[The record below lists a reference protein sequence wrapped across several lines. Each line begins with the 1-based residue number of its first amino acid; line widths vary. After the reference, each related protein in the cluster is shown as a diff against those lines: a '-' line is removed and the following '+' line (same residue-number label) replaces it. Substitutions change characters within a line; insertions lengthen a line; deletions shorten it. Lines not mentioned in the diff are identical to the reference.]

1 MSAHL
6 ITDETA
12 ITTTLDPATQAG
24 WLALS
29 AAATEEAPLIAERD
43 DLVVTVAPGAGQGSP
58 ACFFPPHAAI
68 EIDGV
73 HLPAGLD
80 PATAAPPRV
89 GDRARYP
96 AVWGLL
102 VHECAHARHTLWDP
116 PPGTLAPVASA
127 GRLLEES
134 RIEGA
139 HIRRRPDDR
148 HWLRASATSLVLDDI
163 G

>member
-1 MSAHL
+1 L

-12 ITTTLDPATQAG
+12 ATITLDPATDAG

-29 AAATEEAPLIAERD
+29 AAATEEAPLIADRD
-43 DLVVTVAPGAGQGSP
+43 DLVVTVAPGAGRGSP

-73 HLPAGLD
+73 HLPAGVD
-80 PATAAPPRV
+80 PATAAPHRV

-102 VHECAHARHTLWDP
+102 VHECGHACHTRWDP
-116 PPGTLAPVASA
+116 PPGTPPSVASA
-127 GRLLEES
+127 ALLLEES
-134 RIEGA
+134 RMEGA
-139 HIRRRPDDR
+139 HIRRR
-148 HWLRASATSLVLDDI
+148 
-163 G
+163 